1 MDSRRRS
8 ASRGPRER
16 NYDLIVPAWLIWAI
30 AAVFLAVGELF
41 TPGLFFLGPVALAAV
56 ATAVVA
62 LVGVGVVAQLV
73 VFIAGSVATV
83 AFLRPIAKRHLHMPA
98 ALRTG
103 TAALEGTKAVVLQRV
118 DVNGGRVRIGG
129 EEWSARAYMEDQVL
143 EPGTRVE
150 VVKIEG
156 ATALVYE

>member
-1 MDSRRRS
+1 LD
-8 ASRGPRER
+8 SRGPHER

-30 AAVFLAVGELF
+30 AAVLLSVGEIF
-41 TPGLFFLGPVALAAV
+41 TPGMFFLGPVALAAV
-56 ATAVVA
+56 AAALVA
-62 LVGVGVVAQLV
+62 LVGVGVVAQLL
-73 VFIAGSVATV
+73 VFIAGSIATV
-83 AFLRPIAKRHLHMPA
+83 ALLRPIARRHLHMPA

-129 EEWSARAYMEDQVL
+129 EEWSARAYMDDQVL

>member
-1 MDSRRRS
+1 
-8 ASRGPRER
+8 
-16 NYDLIVPAWLIWAI
+16 VPAWLIWAI
-30 AAVFLAVGELF
+30 AAVLLSVGEIF
-41 TPGLFFLGPVALAAV
+41 TPGMFFLGPVALAAV
-56 ATAVVA
+56 AAAVVA
-62 LVGVGVVAQLV
+62 LVGLGVVFQLV

-83 AFLRPIAKRHLHMPA
+83 AFLRPIARRHLHMPA

-103 TAALEGTKAVVLQRV
+103 TSALEGTKAVVLQRV
-118 DVNGGRVRIGG
+118 DLNGGRVRIGG

>member
-1 MDSRRRS
+1 
-8 ASRGPRER
+8 
-16 NYDLIVPAWLIWAI
+16 VPAWLIWAI
-30 AAVFLAVGELF
+30 AAVLLSVGEIL
-41 TPGLFFLGPVALAAV
+41 TPGMFFLGPVALAAV
-56 ATAVVA
+56 AAAVVA
-62 LVGVGVVAQLV
+62 LVGAGVAFQLLA
-73 VFIAGSVATV
+73 FIAGSIATV
-83 AFLRPIAKRHLHMPA
+83 ALLRPIARRHLHMPA